1 VEIRYRRQQFARLL
15 GISERHLA
23 DVDSRPDLAHLGGG
37 ATQPEEYGPAH
48 LSAYREA
55 LGSRPPRQPVRHQLF
70 LNFKGGT
77 GKTSLSVSYAYR
89 LAELGHRV
97 LLVDLDSQGHAS
109 RHMGVNGEECER
121 TLYDVLIKGVPMSDV
136 LVDTFLAEF
145 HLLPANLGM
154 STVDLSLMPLS
165 GREHRLKKALR
176 TISDRYEFVVM
187 DAPPSFG
194 LLNLNALIAA
204 DDLIVPVLPD
214 FLSFH
219 GLKLLFETVGELEED
234 LGHTLQ
240 RIVILINQYNPT
252 TRIAREAKE
261 ALETHYSEF
270 LSKTVIRQCT
280 QFAQAS
286 SEGLPI
292 SAYAPRCKGA
302 LDVDD
307 LVAMM
312 KSFSVEEAKERSA

>member
-1 VEIRYRRQQFARLL
+1 MEIRYRRQQFARLL

-23 DVDSRPDLAHLGGG
+23 EVDRRPDLARLGGV
-37 ATQPEEYGPAH
+37 PEEYGPIH
-48 LSAYREA
+48 LSAYRDA
-55 LGSRPPRQPVRHQLF
+55 LGSRPPRHPVRHQLF

-89 LAELGHRV
+89 LAELGHKV
-97 LLVDLDSQGHAS
+97 LLLDLDSQGHAS
-109 RHMGVNGEECER
+109 RHLGIKGEECER

-136 LVDTFLAEF
+136 LIDTYLPEF
-145 HLLPANLGM
+145 DLLPANLGM
-154 STVDLSLMPLS
+154 STVDLALMPLA
-165 GREHRLKKALR
+165 GREHRLKKAMR
-176 TISDRYEFVVM
+176 TVSDRYEFVVM

-194 LLNLNALIAA
+194 LLNLNALMAA

-240 RIVILINQYNPT
+240 RIVILLNQYNPT
-252 TRIAREAKE
+252 TRIAQEARR
-261 ALETHYSEF
+261 ALETHYPEF
-270 LSKTVIRQCT
+270 LCKTVIRQCT

-302 LDVDD
+302 QDIDD

-312 KSFSVEEAKERSA
+312 KSSPIEEVKEKSA